1 MILAAQSPIDTVALL
16 NGYDANADAA
26 GYVFDTGRAEDA
38 IWWIQENCTHI
49 KGPLGGQPFLLQ
61 PWQQAL
67 IATLFGWICAT
78 VTQATVDLDGCCH
91 PLRKK
96 FFYCVCNYNVEQFV
110 DSNAYGVPSQLAL
123 FKEFTDNYRY
133 DGYNYPLQGYDSPIF
148 FISLIVFK
156 WHVRRHSPFLAFS
169 CDHEGLQSLYQ
180 LLV

>member
-1 MILAAQSPIDTVALL
+1 MPNGRIIDFRALFLCIGNTLL
-16 NGYDANADAA
+16 NLHS
-26 GYVFDTGRAEDA
+26 E
-38 IWWIQENCTHI
+38 I
-49 KGPLGGQPFLLQ
+49 
-61 PWQQAL
+61 
-67 IATLFGWICAT
+67 

-91 PLRKK
+91 TLRKK

-156 WHVRRHSPFLAFS
+156 WHVRRHSPFLKSVPIGGFVPLGLHCHNDLHKPTS
-169 CDHEGLQSLYQ
+169 SPYLEGAINQHYHSLA
-180 LLV
+180 L

>member
-1 MILAAQSPIDTVALL
+1 MPNGRIIDFRALFLCIGNTLL
-16 NGYDANADAA
+16 NLHS
-26 GYVFDTGRAEDA
+26 E
-38 IWWIQENCTHI
+38 I
-49 KGPLGGQPFLLQ
+49 
-61 PWQQAL
+61 
-67 IATLFGWICAT
+67 

-180 LLV
+180 LLVWEGGEVGGWVFTEAFRNSFLQEYESTRGCLLAWAYPVWIEQECP